1 MYDHSV
7 REWQYLF
14 GKDPAVGGN
23 GVLRKSII
31 SANLG
36 YICRL
41 AVFVNS
47 NDSVCRL
54 HR

>member
-7 REWQYLF
+7 REWQYLL

-31 SANLG
+31 NLS
-36 YICRL
+36 IIL
-41 AVFVNS
+41 VTKAVIFAG
-47 NDSVCRL
+47 
-54 HR
+54 